1 MGKSIHERWKED
13 AYYYEKRAAEDENY
27 EETKARVEKK
37 KAQIIESLK
46 HNKDKIKQMEERLS
60 KKKQVRG

>member
-46 HNKDKIKQMEERLS
+46 QNQDKIKQME
-60 KKKQVRG
+60 K